1 MDGSVSVKF
10 PGLTR
15 PWLTRWVATAALL
28 AATACGPK
36 QPLVVP
42 PPPLPPPPAPSQ
54 AAIVQ
59 EPFGP
64 GGLRI
69 IPFTIQVGA
78 FKSPGRAAA
87 YAERLQA
94 NGVDAY
100 YFIDKDGMAKVRF
113 ERFATLPEAHR
124 RAKAL
129 QARGLIQDF
138 FIAQPA
144 PQYAAT
150 GSTRAIQTSL
160 VDTARRFLG
169 SPYRYGK
176 ASQQDGFDCS
186 GLTMTVYR
194 LHGLELPRTS
204 ADQFY
209 SGTPVGRNELQAG
222 DLVFFATGKSN
233 RVSHVGIYSGHGQ
246 FIHAATRER
255 TVRVSSLSNS
265 YYQNRFKGA
274 RRYF

>member
-1 MDGSVSVKF
+1 MDGSISANS

-15 PWLTRWVATAALL
+15 QWVTRWVVMAALL
-28 AATACGPK
+28 AITACGPRET
-36 QPLVVP
+36 LVVP
-42 PPPLPPPPAPSQ
+42 PPPIPPPPAPPK

-59 EPFGP
+59 EPFRP
-64 GGLRI
+64 GGPRI

-78 FKSPGRAAA
+78 FKSPGRAAT

-100 YFIDKDGMAKVRF
+100 YFIDKDGMSKVRF

-129 QARGLIQDF
+129 QARGLIQNF
-138 FIAQPA
+138 FIAQPT
-144 PQYAAT
+144 PVYPPT
-150 GSTRAIQTSL
+150 DSPGAIQESI
-160 VDTARRFLG
+160 VATARRFLG

-176 ASQQDGFDCS
+176 ASHQDGFDCS

-194 LHGLELPRTS
+194 LHGLELPRSS

-209 SGTPVGRNELQAG
+209 SGKPVGRDELQAG
-222 DLVFFATGKSN
+222 DLVFFATGKTN
-233 RVSHVGIYSGHGQ
+233 RVSHVGIYSGQGQ
-246 FIHAATRER
+246 FIHAATREKA
-255 TVRVSSLSNS
+255 VRVSSLSNS
-265 YYQNRFKGA
+265 YFQTRYKGA
-274 RRYF
+274 RRYL